1 MTIRR
6 ACAILH
12 FDPSTYHYWFRRN
25 DPSFFE
31 GAYQGDLRDACPL
44 RLSVRVLHSSPPRL
58 GREHEEGLSP
68 LQGVKSSAQEREVQA
83 SGEGQAAGGS
93 IDGDPAERCV
103 GDVLCS
109 KPACDWSQTAH
120 PDGSRHVFA
129 SVTCDR
135 SAVQLP
141 GEDVVA
147 TPEKACQK
155 IDYPKTIRVDNGS
168 EFISRDMD
176 RRAYQRGVTLDFF
189 RPGKPADNV
198 FIEAFNS
205 KQRVNA

>member
-1 MTIRR
+1 M
-6 ACAILH
+6 CSVEVL
-12 FDPSTYHYWFRRN
+12 
-25 DPSFFE
+25 
-31 GAYQGDLRDACPL
+31 GA
-44 RLSVRVLHSSPPRL
+44 
-58 GREHEEGLSP
+58 
-68 LQGVKSSAQEREVQA
+68 
-83 SGEGQAAGGS
+83 
-93 IDGDPAERCV
+93 
-103 GDVLCS
+103 
-109 KPACDWSQTAH
+109 
-120 PDGSRHVFA
+120 FA

-155 IDYPKTIRVDNGS
+155 IDFPKTIRVDNGS